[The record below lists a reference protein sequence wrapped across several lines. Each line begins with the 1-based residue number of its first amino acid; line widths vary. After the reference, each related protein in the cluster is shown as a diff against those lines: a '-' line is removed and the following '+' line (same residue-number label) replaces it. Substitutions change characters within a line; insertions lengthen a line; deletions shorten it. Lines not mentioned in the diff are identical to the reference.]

1 MPTLIR
7 RGLFFGLVGGLA
19 GIHLGLV
26 GMIDSF
32 QERELLDMSVVLENG
47 GVALGWLLP
56 ALAILLVGNRAAA
69 RRVADAD
76 EASTGLRLAAGA
88 LAGALAGLLLA
99 GLALVSDAGLI
110 GSMFV
115 NARGKLAEILWL
127 DLDPVMGSV
136 MLVAVG
142 ALLGL
147 GGATLVVLPRMAAR
161 AVIFAGLVVVL
172 VAMLEPFLSAILRNI
187 GLDFVEDLIYARG
200 ALQLP
205 AAVVLAALTALATY
219 TWRSEGPARTRVAAV
234 TGGKRATMVRW
245 VLLGLAMAL
254 LLILPAIVGRRLS
267 DVLTQV
273 GIFVLLGLGL
283 NIVIGFAG
291 LLDLGYVAFYAVGAY
306 TVGVLTSPGSP
317 AFAPQIPFWA
327 SLPFVIILAVTI
339 GLMIGAPVLRLRG
352 DYLAIVTLGFGEIA
366 RILVGSAWLQ
376 PYLGGAQG
384 ITAIPPATP
393 FSRDPESIY
402 YPILAFCVIAA
413 LTAISLANSRVGRAW
428 NAMREDEGAAEASGI
443 NTIKY
448 KLLAFAIGAAF
459 GCIAGAFFSAK
470 IGTIF
475 PGSFNIII
483 SINTLALI
491 ILGGMGNIAGV
502 IVGALVL
509 VGLPELLRE
518 FEAYR
523 LLIYGAVLVAM
534 MLLRPEGLLPSRQRQ
549 AELHEGLEEEEGE
562 GQDPGTS
569 TTLRPREAGITP

>member
-1 MPTLIR
+1 MGTFIR
-7 RGLFFGLVGGLA
+7 RGVLLGLVGGVA

-26 GMIDSF
+26 GMVDTF
-32 QERELLDMSVVLENG
+32 QARELLDLSAVVEDA

-56 ALAILLVGNRAAA
+56 ALAIVLVGNRAAA
-69 RRVADAD
+69 RRVTDTS
-76 EASTGLRLAAGA
+76 EAVTPARVAAGA
-88 LAGALAGLLLA
+88 VAGAVAGVLLA
-99 GLALVSDAGLI
+99 LLAAISEADLI
-110 GSMFV
+110 GEMFV
-115 NARGKLAEILWL
+115 NARGQLAEILWL
-127 DLDPVMGSV
+127 GMDPVTGSV
-136 MLVAVG
+136 MLTVVG
-142 ALLGL
+142 ALLGVA
-147 GGATLVVLPRMAAR
+147 GAALVVLPPLAAR
-161 AVIFAGLVVVL
+161 SIIFAALVVLL
-172 VAMLEPFLSAILRNI
+172 VALLEPFLSAILRNL
-187 GLDFVEDLIYARG
+187 GLDAVEDIVYERG

-205 AAVVLAALTALATY
+205 AAVLLAAVTAIATY
-219 TWRSEGPARTRVAAV
+219 AWRSGGRARAGVASV
-234 TGGKRATMVRW
+234 TGGKRATLVRW
-245 VLLGLAMAL
+245 LLFGLAMAF

-273 GIFVLLGLGL
+273 GLFVLLGLGL

-317 AFAPQIPFWA
+317 AFAPEMPFWA

-384 ITAIPPATP
+384 ITAIPPAAP

-413 LTAISLANSRVGRAW
+413 LMAVSLANSRVGRAW

-443 NTIKY
+443 NTVRY
-448 KLLAFAIGAAF
+448 KLLAFAIGAAI

-475 PGSFNIII
+475 PDSFNILI

-562 GQDPGTS
+562 GDDPVAP
-569 TTLRPREAGITP
+569 TTLKPREAAIT

>member
-1 MPTLIR
+1 MPPLIR
-7 RGLFFGLVGGLA
+7 RGLLFGVVAGLA
-19 GIHLGLV
+19 AVHLGLV
-26 GMIDSF
+26 GMVDTF
-32 QERELLDMSVVLENG
+32 QERELLDLSVVLEDG
-47 GVALGWLLP
+47 AVALGWLLP

-69 RRVADAD
+69 RRVADVE
-76 EASTGLRLAAGA
+76 EATDAQRLIAGA
-88 LAGALAGLLLA
+88 LVGLVAGLFMAALALI
-99 GLALVSDAGLI
+99 SDAGVI

-115 NARGKLAEILWL
+115 NARSKLAEILWL
-127 DLDPVMGSV
+127 GLDPAVGTV
-136 MLVAVG
+136 MLLAVG
-142 ALLGL
+142 TVLGLLGASL
-147 GGATLVVLPRMAAR
+147 TVLPRFAAR
-161 AVIFAGLVVVL
+161 AAVAAGIVVL
-172 VAMLEPFLSAILRNI
+172 LVALLEPFLSAILRNI
-187 GLDFVEDLIYARG
+187 GLSVVEDLVYERA

-205 AAVVLAALTALATY
+205 AALVLAALTAMAVRVA
-219 TWRSEGPARTRVAAV
+219 RSDGPARARVSAV
-234 TGGKRATMVRW
+234 TGGERATMVRW
-245 VLLGLAMAL
+245 ILLGLAMAF
-254 LLILPAIVGRRLS
+254 LLILPMIVGRRLS

-273 GIFVLLGLGL
+273 GLFVLLGLGL

-327 SLPFVIILAVTI
+327 SLPFVVLLAVTI

-384 ITAIPPATP
+384 ITAIPPAAP

-443 NTIKY
+443 NTVRY
-448 KLLAFAIGAAF
+448 KLLAFAIGAGF
-459 GCIAGAFFSAK
+459 GCLAGAFFSAK

-475 PGSFNIII
+475 PDSFNILI

-549 AELHEGLEEEEGE
+549 AELHDSAEEEEGE
-562 GQDPGTS
+562 GEDPTAP
-569 TTLRPREAGITP
+569 TTLKPREASINP